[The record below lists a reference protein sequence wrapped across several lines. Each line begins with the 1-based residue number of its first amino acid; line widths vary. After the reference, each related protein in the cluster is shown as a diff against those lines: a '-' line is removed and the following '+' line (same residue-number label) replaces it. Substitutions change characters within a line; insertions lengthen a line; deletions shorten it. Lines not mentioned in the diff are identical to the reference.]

1 MKRESQSF
9 GYCRVSTPKQS
20 IERQKRNI
28 RSVYPGIPMF
38 EDVFTGTK
46 TEGRKKW
53 ESLMRIVQAGDTIY
67 FDSVSRMSRNAEE
80 GFETYK
86 QLMEKGIDL
95 VFLKEPQINT
105 ATYKEAMER
114 QVQTVET
121 GDAATDELVT
131 AITQAVNKYMM
142 RLAERQIK
150 LAFEQA
156 EKEVEDLRQRTRE
169 GIETARQNGKQIGQQ
184 KGKVLNV
191 AKKNKAKPEILKHSK
206 DFGGTLS
213 DEECM
218 KLIGLSRNTYYK
230 YKRELREEGL
240 EE

>member
-1 MKRESQSF
+1 
-9 GYCRVSTPKQS
+9 
-20 IERQKRNI
+20 
-28 RSVYPGIPMF
+28 
-38 EDVFTGTK
+38 
-46 TEGRKKW
+46 
-53 ESLMRIVQAGDTIY
+53 
-67 FDSVSRMSRNAEE
+67 
-80 GFETYK
+80 
-86 QLMEKGIDL
+86 
-95 VFLKEPQINT
+95 
-105 ATYKEAMER
+105 
-114 QVQTVET
+114 
-121 GDAATDELVT
+121 
-131 AITQAVNKYMM
+131 MM

-191 AKKNKAKPEILKHSK
+191 AKKNKANPEILKHSK

>member
-1 MKRESQSF
+1 
-9 GYCRVSTPKQS
+9 
-20 IERQKRNI
+20 
-28 RSVYPGIPMF
+28 MF

-184 KGKVLNV
+184 KGRVLNV

>member
-1 MKRESQSF
+1 
-9 GYCRVSTPKQS
+9 
-20 IERQKRNI
+20 
-28 RSVYPGIPMF
+28 MF